1 MLGVDC
7 FIIFLKLV
15 FMVYFQLRKPSDTG
29 YDQFWVDFNI
39 GSQRMTLFCE
49 QDSLLSQ
56 VTLEIKISA
65 ALKGLEKNM
74 HVVIAA

>member
-1 MLGVDC
+1 M
-7 FIIFLKLV
+7 F
-15 FMVYFQLRKPSDTG
+15 YFQLRKPSDTG

-65 ALKGLEKNM
+65 ALKGLEKKNI